1 MHKNTIDPATVANAR
16 LPALV
21 LGLCFLF
28 NFLARGIGDTFMVF
42 LLPLQ
47 AEFGWQRSQMTG
59 VYSALM
65 VISGLSSPLAGLLIE
80 RWGPRKLYSVGIAV
94 LAGGYFLA
102 GFATEIWHFY
112 VCVGL
117 LGGLGA
123 GAIGMV
129 PATALLSRWFSHRLG
144 AATGIAYA
152 GFGCGSLVMVPLT
165 QAMIDA
171 SGWRAAYRW
180 AGEGLLVALV
190 LSQLIPWRAILVGR
204 ADPLSPKLARG
215 AAGSRSASAALRSAL
230 GQRRFWLMVQ
240 IMFFTAVGMYLVI
253 VQSVAYLV
261 DVGFPPLKAASAFG
275 VAGMLSVVGVSS
287 VGWIADRF
295 GYKRSVTASFI
306 GTASGVAM
314 LYSLSFGPSTVLLA
328 CYVLLFGIFQ
338 GVRGPLIASLSSRL
352 FAGPGQAAIYGVI
365 YACMAIGSG
374 IGALLSGVLFDAT
387 GSYRPAF
394 MLSFACLTLA
404 AAPFWTS
411 DLLRHNRVADNSHP
425 SRDTP

>member
-1 MHKNTIDPATVANAR
+1 MHKNAEDSAPDASAH

-47 AEFGWQRSQMTG
+47 AEFGWHRSQMTG

-65 VISGLSSPLAGLLIE
+65 VVSGLSSPLAGLLIE
-80 RWGPRKLYSVGIAV
+80 RWGPRKLYSAGIAV
-94 LAGGYFLA
+94 LAIGYFLTA
-102 GFATEIWHFY
+102 FATEVWQFY

-165 QAMIDA
+165 QALIEA
-171 SGWRAAYRW
+171 SGWRATYRW

-190 LSQLIPWRAILVGR
+190 LSQFIPWRSILAGST
-204 ADPLSPKLARG
+204 DPRTPRLARG
-215 AAGSRSASAALRSAL
+215 AAGAKSASAALRSAL
-230 GQRRFWLMVQ
+230 RQRRFWLMVQ
-240 IMFFTAVGMYLVI
+240 IMFFTAVGMYLVV

-261 DVGFPPLKAASAFG
+261 HVGFPPLKAASAFG
-275 VAGMLSVVGVSS
+275 AAGMLSVVGVSS
-287 VGWIADRF
+287 AGWIADRF
-295 GYKRSVTASFI
+295 GYKLSATASFM

-314 LYSLSFGPSTVLLA
+314 LYSLSLGPSTVLLA
-328 CYVLLFGIFQ
+328 CYVVLFGIFQ
-338 GVRGPLIASLSSRL
+338 GVRGPLIASMSSRL

-374 IGALLSGVLFDAT
+374 IGALLSGVLYDAT

-394 MLSFACLTLA
+394 MLSLGCLAIA

-411 DLLRHNRVADNSHP
+411 DLLQHNRVADHSHP
-425 SRDTP
+425 PRDQP